1 VWLFNTIENLSTK
14 RSKSPVTK
22 KPLYAACNKEAPNKE
37 KTLEEETTM
46 IATLNKSK
54 TALTINRQEF
64 KLALSKIGEGI
75 DKQIASLKKAKQSY
89 DAAEIAREVISEAN
103 IFEAIIEG
111 FNEAEETNLKLHDI
125 TNLEVAQGWID
136 EFLEKYSA
144 L

>member
-1 VWLFNTIENLSTK
+1 
-14 RSKSPVTK
+14 VTK